1 MAFEASLAA
10 MILTGLMGAG
20 HCAGMCGGIVA
31 ALSGQTARL
40 SLNLAYSAGRIGSYA
55 VAGAAAGAVGGMG
68 LMLSELLPIQ
78 LLFYVLANAL
88 LILLGLYLAGVSALL
103 TRLERAGRWLW
114 RRLQPLARRLLPVNS
129 AWKALA
135 IGALWGWIP
144 CGLVYAVLASAMLTA
159 SPAKGAAMMA
169 AFGAGTLPALLAA
182 GLLVRRATAIFRA
195 RPFRVASGALVL
207 GFGVAGLAHALDLGE
222 QIRRGLLCLA

>member
-1 MAFEASLAA
+1 MAFETSLAA
-10 MILTGLMGAG
+10 MLLTGLMGAG

-40 SLNLAYSAGRIGSYA
+40 PLNLAYSAGRIGSYA
-55 VAGAAAGAVGGMG
+55 LAGATAGAVGGMG

-78 LLFYVLANAL
+78 LLFYVLANVL

-103 TRLERAGRWLW
+103 ARLEQAGRWLW
-114 RRLQPLARRLLPVNS
+114 RRIQPFAGRLLPVDS
-129 AWKALA
+129 AGKALA

-144 CGLVYAVLASAMLTA
+144 CGLVYAVLASAMLTGSA
-159 SPAKGAAMMA
+159 AKGAAMMA

-182 GLLVRRATAIFRA
+182 GMLIRRATAVFRSA
-195 RPFRVASGALVL
+195 PFRIASGALIL